1 MRKLI
6 LAILGVLF
14 ISGAIYGAK
23 MIINSKSKTRK
34 APSKVIKTVFVDT
47 VKNTS
52 IPIIIPANGNLV
64 AKRRVEIYS
73 EVQGIFKPNSKLF
86 KPGEKYQKNEAFISI
101 NDTEYY
107 ANVQLAKS
115 NLYNSI
121 AAVLADLRL
130 DFPEVFLKWE
140 AYLKSYDL
148 NKPTPKLPKMVSEK
162 ENYFITGRSIVS
174 NYYTVKNLE
183 QRLSKYTISAPFKG
197 ILTEALVT
205 EGTLIRSNQKLG
217 EFIDPSV
224 YEMEVSLSKTFASL
238 LDVGETVELN
248 NLEHTKKYSGI
259 VSRVN
264 GSINSATQ
272 TIAVYIEI
280 KNSSLKEG
288 MYLEANLNAKKEK
301 NAIEINRGLLLDE
314 NKIFIV
320 RDSVLDMIDV
330 RPVYFSDTK
339 VVLKEVPDGTIILS
353 SPFPGAYVGMMVKPL
368 QVQKES
374 TSIKSNKTK

>member
-6 LAILGVLF
+6 LVILGVLF
-14 ISGAIYGAK
+14 ITGAIYGAK

-73 EVQGIFKPNSKLF
+73 EVQGIFKPGSKLF

-183 QRLSKYTISAPFKG
+183 QRLSKYTISAPFEG

-217 EFIDPSV
+217 EFIDPSI

-238 LDVGETVELN
+238 LEVGETVELN
-248 NLEHTKKYSGI
+248 NLERTRKYSGI

-301 NAIEINRGLLLDE
+301 NAIEVNRGLLLDE

-320 RDSVLDMIDV
+320 TDSVLDMINV
-330 RPVYFSDTK
+330 RPVYFSNTK
-339 VVLKEVPDGTIILS
+339 VVLKDIPDGTIILS
-353 SPFPGAYVGMMVKPL
+353 SPFPGAYVGMMVNPL

>member
-73 EVQGIFKPNSKLF
+73 EVQGIFKPSSKLF
-86 KPGEKYQKNEAFISI
+86 KPGEKYQKNEAFITI

-107 ANVQLAKS
+107 ANVQLSKS

-162 ENYFITGRSIVS
+162 ENYFITGRGIVS

-183 QRLSKYTISAPFKG
+183 QRLSKYTISAPFEG

-238 LDVGETVELN
+238 IEVGETVELN
-248 NLEHTKKYSGI
+248 NLERTKKYSGI

-339 VVLKEVPDGTIILS
+339 VVLKEIPDGTIILS
-353 SPFPGAYVGMMVKPL
+353 NPFPGAYVGMMVKPL

>member
-6 LAILGVLF
+6 LVILGVLF
-14 ISGAIYGAK
+14 ITGAIYGAK

-73 EVQGIFKPNSKLF
+73 EVQGIFKPGSKLF

-183 QRLSKYTISAPFKG
+183 QRLSKYTISAPFEG

-217 EFIDPSV
+217 EFIDPSI

-238 LDVGETVELN
+238 LEVGETVELN
-248 NLEHTKKYSGI
+248 NLERTRKYSGI

-280 KNSSLKEG
+280 KNSNLKEG

-320 RDSVLDMIDV
+320 RDSVLDMINV
-330 RPVYFSDTK
+330 RPVYFSNTK
-339 VVLKEVPDGTIILS
+339 VVLKDIPDGTIILS

>member
-1 MRKLI
+1 MVQAGEEHYANLQAQKSI
-6 LAILGVLF
+6 LFNALTAVIPDIQLDFPNEYVKWQTYLKHFDIDKPIKNLPEINSDKEKFF
-14 ISGAIYGAK
+14 ISG
-23 MIINSKSKTRK
+23 R
-34 APSKVIKTVFVDT
+34 
-47 VKNTS
+47 
-52 IPIIIPANGNLV
+52 
-64 AKRRVEIYS
+64 
-73 EVQGIFKPNSKLF
+73 GIFS
-86 KPGEKYQKNEAFISI
+86 A
-101 NDTEYY
+101 YY
-107 ANVQLAKS
+107 N
-115 NLYNSI
+115 
-121 AAVLADLRL
+121 
-130 DFPEVFLKWE
+130 
-140 AYLKSYDL
+140 
-148 NKPTPKLPKMVSEK
+148 
-162 ENYFITGRSIVS
+162 
-174 NYYTVKNLE
+174 VKNLE
-183 QRLSKYTISAPFKG
+183 VKLSKYTLSAPFDG
-197 ILTEALVT
+197 ILTETLVNQ
-205 EGTLIRSNQKLG
+205 GTLIRPGQKLG
-217 EFIDPSV
+217 EFIDPSI

-272 TIAVYIEI
+272 TIDVYIEI
-280 KNSSLKEG
+280 KNSNLKEG

-339 VVLKEVPDGTIILS
+339 VVLKEIPDGTIILS

>member
-73 EVQGIFKPNSKLF
+73 EVQGIFKPGSKLF

-183 QRLSKYTISAPFKG
+183 QRLSKYTISAPFEG

-217 EFIDPSV
+217 EFIDPSI

-238 LDVGETVELN
+238 LEVGETVELN
-248 NLEHTKKYSGI
+248 NLERTRKYSGI

-272 TIAVYIEI
+272 TIDVYIEI
-280 KNSSLKEG
+280 KNSNLKEG

-339 VVLKEVPDGTIILS
+339 VVLKEIPDGTIILS
-353 SPFPGAYVGMMVKPL
+353 SPFPGAFVGMMVKPL

>member
-14 ISGAIYGAK
+14 ITGAIYGAK

-34 APSKVIKTVFVDT
+34 APSKVIKTLFVDT

-52 IPIIIPANGNLV
+52 IPIIIPTNGNLV

-73 EVQGIFKPNSKLF
+73 EVQGIFKPGSKLF
-86 KPGEKYQKNEAFISI
+86 KPGEKYQKNEAFITI

-140 AYLKSYDL
+140 TYLKSYNL

-248 NLEHTKKYSGI
+248 NLERTKKYSGI

-314 NKIFIV
+314 DKIFIV

-330 RPVYFSDTK
+330 RPVYFSKTK
-339 VVLKEVPDGTIILS
+339 VVLKDIPDGTIILS

-368 QVQKES
+368 QGQKES

>member
-14 ISGAIYGAK
+14 ITGAIYGAK

-73 EVQGIFKPNSKLF
+73 EVQGIFKPGSKLF

-174 NYYTVKNLE
+174 NYYTVRNLE

-224 YEMEVSLSKTFASL
+224 YEIDK
-238 LDVGETVELN
+238 
-248 NLEHTKKYSGI
+248 
-259 VSRVN
+259 SR
-264 GSINSATQ
+264 
-272 TIAVYIEI
+272 
-280 KNSSLKEG
+280 
-288 MYLEANLNAKKEK
+288 M
-301 NAIEINRGLLLDE
+301 
-314 NKIFIV
+314 IFI
-320 RDSVLDMIDV
+320 STLS
-330 RPVYFSDTK
+330 YF
-339 VVLKEVPDGTIILS
+339 
-353 SPFPGAYVGMMVKPL
+353 
-368 QVQKES
+368 
-374 TSIKSNKTK
+374 

>member
-14 ISGAIYGAK
+14 ITGAIYGAK

-73 EVQGIFKPNSKLF
+73 EVQGIFKPGSKLF

-217 EFIDPSV
+217 EFIDPSI

-339 VVLKEVPDGTIILS
+339 VVLKEIPDGTIILS